1 MGWWAHL
8 SPSGSPHRRRLRPGG
23 WRGVVLSDHGPC
35 DALQQANRAATV
47 SCAFDIYLLC
57 EREPWLTGLFFFF
70 DRSIIRI
77 LLMVPIYSLVAWL
90 SIYFHKHAVYYSVMG
105 DCYEAFTISAFFA
118 LMCHYIAPD
127 LHSQKNYFRG
137 IKPKQWVWPLNWMQK
152 CCGGEHGIWRIP
164 RSGLTWFNVRSN
176 STQLDGLVGMDK
188 G

>member
-1 MGWWAHL
+1 MTNWF
-8 SPSGSPHRRRLRPGG
+8 LR
-23 WRGVVLSDHGPC
+23 
-35 DALQQANRAATV
+35 
-47 SCAFDIYLLC
+47 
-57 EREPWLTGLFFFF
+57 

-164 RSGLTWFNVRSN
+164 RSGLTWFNVRSILH
-176 STQLDGLVGMDK
+176 TLMDWFQEQRLIFWCRSF
-188 G
+188 GSASSNTVFCGCS

>member
-1 MGWWAHL
+1 MGWRAHL

-35 DALQQANRAATV
+35 DALQQTNRAATV
-47 SCAFDIYLLC
+47 SRPFNDICILWGTVWTNWLL
-57 EREPWLTGLFFFF
+57 R

-164 RSGLTWFNVRSN
+164 RSGLTWFNVRSIL
-176 STQLDGLVGMDK
+176 QLGGMVNR